1 MSTSNPTGQLWVAA
15 KSELSTLE
23 KYLLV
28 FKHHERFLIVLAV
41 LAFGCYGTSKVLNYE
56 SAQKDAKVVALTAQV
71 EQDRQSVAQMAISA
85 SQAQA
90 VYQTTLDAITKQN
103 VALAQANAQE
113 STALAQRQ
121 AVDRALPLPAVANRI
136 EVLVPATQ
144 GGITTTTAGVV
155 LNDTA
160 SHSILSNLEQVP
172 VLTDQLSKEEQIV
185 QNDAVV
191 LDKAQAS
198 NVALSAEVTA
208 LQVEGADAAK
218 QCKAEVSAEKVKTKK
233 AFLKGL
239 KYGFVAGFAAGA
251 YVMHIL

>member
-1 MSTSNPTGQLWVAA
+1 M
-15 KSELSTLE
+15 
-23 KYLLV
+23 
-28 FKHHERFLIVLAV
+28 
-41 LAFGCYGTSKVLNYE
+41 
-56 SAQKDAKVVALTAQV
+56 
-71 EQDRQSVAQMAISA
+71 AQMAISA